1 MEAILWLFFPI
12 LFFIELHRTSEL
24 RKERKEAD
32 CHYVAYSN
40 NFLYFTFFL
49 EFFLHFLVLLD
60 IVTNFSESG
69 VRILF
74 MILIYI
80 LYIIA
85 HFSWKYIYCYYDE
98 NEIYIYSLFGLKRKI
113 SYSEISSFKKIQ
125 GRSRHSYKFFT
136 ETKPF
141 SIESEMM
148 HCEELLDYIKKQYA
162 LLHNGKELPEIKE
175 NMLLRYIQS
184 RKNNSSYKT

>member
-1 MEAILWLFFPI
+1 
-12 LFFIELHRTSEL
+12 
-24 RKERKEAD
+24 
-32 CHYVAYSN
+32 
-40 NFLYFTFFL
+40 
-49 EFFLHFLVLLD
+49 
-60 IVTNFSESG
+60 
-69 VRILF
+69 
-74 MILIYI
+74 MISIYI

>member
-1 MEAILWLFFPI
+1 M
-12 LFFIELHRTSEL
+12 HRTSEL
-24 RKERKEAD
+24 RKEQKEAD
-32 CHYVAYSN
+32 CHYVSYSN

-60 IVTNFSESG
+60 IVANFSESG
-69 VRILF
+69 ARIIF
-74 MILIYI
+74 MILIYS
-80 LYIIA
+80 LYIIS
-85 HFSWKYIYCYYDE
+85 HFSWKYIYYYYDE

-113 SYSEISSFKKIQ
+113 SYSKISSFKKIQ

>member
-24 RKERKEAD
+24 RKERKKAD
-32 CHYVAYSN
+32 CHYVAYSD
-40 NFLYFTFFL
+40 NFLYLHFL
-49 EFFLHFLVLLD
+49 EFFLYFLVLLD
-60 IVTNFSESG
+60 IVANFSESG

-98 NEIYIYSLFGLKRKI
+98 NELYIYSLFSLKRKI

>member
-85 HFSWKYIYCYYDE
+85 HFSWKYIYYYYDE

>member
-60 IVTNFSESG
+60 IVANFFESG

-74 MILIYI
+74 MILIYS
-80 LYIIA
+80 LHIIS
-85 HFSWKYIYCYYDE
+85 HFSWKYIYYYYDE
-98 NEIYIYSLFGLKRKI
+98 NEIYIYSLFSLKRKI
-113 SYSEISSFKKIQ
+113 SYNEISSFKKIQ
-125 GRSRHSYKFFT
+125 GMDRLHSLNLFT
-136 ETKPF
+136 FPF
-141 SIESEMM
+141 PFPVWGIFL
-148 HCEELLDYIKKQYA
+148 C
-162 LLHNGKELPEIKE
+162 N
-175 NMLLRYIQS
+175 R
-184 RKNNSSYKT
+184 

>member
-24 RKERKEAD
+24 RKERKKAD

-60 IVTNFSESG
+60 IVGNFSESG

-74 MILIYI
+74 MILIYS
-80 LYIIA
+80 LYIIS
-85 HFSWKYIYCYYDE
+85 HFSWKYIYYYYDE

-113 SYSEISSFKKIQ
+113 SYNEISSFKKIQ
-125 GRSRHSYKFFT
+125 GMDHLHSLNFLHSHSLFRFWEFFYVIDN
-136 ETKPF
+136 K
-141 SIESEMM
+141 
-148 HCEELLDYIKKQYA
+148 
-162 LLHNGKELPEIKE
+162 
-175 NMLLRYIQS
+175 
-184 RKNNSSYKT
+184 

>member
-1 MEAILWLFFPI
+1 
-12 LFFIELHRTSEL
+12 
-24 RKERKEAD
+24 
-32 CHYVAYSN
+32 
-40 NFLYFTFFL
+40 
-49 EFFLHFLVLLD
+49 
-60 IVTNFSESG
+60 
-69 VRILF
+69 
-74 MILIYI
+74 MILIYILYIIAHFSWKYIYCYYDENEIYIYSLFGLKRKISYSEISSFKKIIYI

>member
-24 RKERKEAD
+24 RKERKKAD

-74 MILIYI
+74 MISIYI

-85 HFSWKYIYCYYDE
+85 HFSWKYIYYYYDE

-113 SYSEISSFKKIQ
+113 SYSKISSFKKIQ

>member
-74 MILIYI
+74 MILIYS
-80 LYIIA
+80 LYIIS
-85 HFSWKYIYCYYDE
+85 HFSWKYIYYYYDE

-125 GRSRHSYKFFT
+125 GRNRHSYKFFT

>member
-24 RKERKEAD
+24 RKERKKAD

-60 IVTNFSESG
+60 IVGNFSESG

-74 MILIYI
+74 MILIYS

-98 NEIYIYSLFGLKRKI
+98 NELYIYSLFSLKRKI

>member
-1 MEAILWLFFPI
+1 MEAILWLLFPI

-24 RKERKEAD
+24 RKERKKAD

-60 IVTNFSESG
+60 IVGNFSESG

-74 MILIYI
+74 MILIYS